1 MRLIDLFEEYTTPK
15 LKPSLKST
23 LPPTVTVP
31 SLPNSNGYD
40 QYRYLLNMAA
50 AEAVSKGEVVID
62 QESVFNQSITMVCYA
77 PEEMDI
83 INKTDK
89 LMGVTHNILTASKSK
104 ERLIGLILPVQY
116 ESLLTTSEICLT

>member
-1 MRLIDLFEEYTTPK
+1 MRLIDLFEEYTTPR
-15 LKPSLKST
+15 LKPSLKNT

-50 AEAVSKGEVVID
+50 AEAAAKGEVVID

-89 LMGVTHNILTASKSK
+89 LMGVKHNILTASKSK
-104 ERLIGLILPVQY
+104 EPNWVN
-116 ESLLTTSEICLT
+116 STSTVRKFIDYK